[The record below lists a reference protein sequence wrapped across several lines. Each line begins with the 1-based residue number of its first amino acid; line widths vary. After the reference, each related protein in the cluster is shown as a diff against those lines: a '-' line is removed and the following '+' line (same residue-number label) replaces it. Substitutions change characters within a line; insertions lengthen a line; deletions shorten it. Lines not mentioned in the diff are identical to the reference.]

1 MKVAVKIYV
10 LALNTV
16 PIVTGVPDA
25 VVYAKVPGTVIPD
38 TGSGYGC

>member
-16 PIVTGVPDA
+16 SIVTG
-25 VVYAKVPGTVIPD
+25 VPGTVIPN
-38 TGSGYGC
+38 TGSGHGC